1 MRREERGGAM
11 LNKDDIKGLAVM
23 VPTPTKEDREGWD
36 VMDSVDLDE
45 TARMIENYI
54 QAGIGVIAAC
64 GTTGECAAL
73 LWEEKRNFI
82 AAIVKVAR
90 KRVPVFAGAT
100 ALGTKEVVRQMRG
113 LKDLGADGAFVGLP
127 LWQTPTIENSVQ
139 FFADLSEAVL
149 DMPIMIYANA
159 RFFKSLFPTSFWSG
173 VAKKAPTVIV
183 TKMSYSHANLLDDLR
198 VAGHRI
204 NFMPG
209 EGSIYAAYKMA
220 RPRIRAIWSS
230 GLACMGP
237 EPVVALADAI
247 LKDDDKRV
255 DEIWADIRSLPPVA
269 PPDEYFSSFAYYNA
283 QINKY
288 LTNAAGYVKG
298 GPCRAPYRISD
309 LPESWKKGADLRAKA
324 WAEIRKKYNAGS
336 NRDDSTLT

>member
-1 MRREERGGAM
+1 M
-11 LNKDDIKGLAVM
+11 LTKDDIKGVAVM
-23 VPTPTKEDREGWD
+23 VPTPTKEGAEGWG

-45 TARMIENYI
+45 AARMTENYI

-82 AAIVKVAR
+82 GTIVQVAR

-100 ALGTKEVVRQMRG
+100 ALGTKEVIRQMRG
-113 LKDLGADGAFVGLP
+113 LKDIGADGAFVGLP
-127 LWQTPTIENSVQ
+127 LWQTPTLENSVQ
-139 FFADLSEAVL
+139 FFADLSEAVS

-159 RFFKSLFPTSFWSG
+159 RFFKSTFPTGFWAG
-173 VAKKAPTVIV
+173 VAKKAPTVVV

-198 VAGHRI
+198 VAAQQI

-209 EGSIYAAYKMA
+209 EGAIYAAYRMA
-220 RPRIRAIWSS
+220 RPRVTAIWSS
-230 GLACMGP
+230 GMACMGP

-247 LKDDDKRV
+247 LRDDEKKV
-255 DEIWADIRSLPPVA
+255 EEIWRDIRSVPSIA
-269 PPDEYFSSFAYYNA
+269 PAEEYAAGFAHYNA

-288 LTNAAGYVKG
+288 ITNVAGYVRG

-309 LPESWKKGADLRAKA
+309 LPESWKEGAELRAEA
-324 WAEIRKKYNAGS
+324 WNQLRRKYMRPRGF
-336 NRDDSTLT
+336 